1 MIMKRIFSIL
11 IMAVLLLTG
20 CQRNATSSNWSPI
33 NSANIRTSQTVV
45 PEELGISTTTPAPAE
60 TEALA
65 ASTEAAGGEIA
76 PLDLST
82 LPEKLPDSMKGY
94 ELYSWQTGDDWNFTL
109 ITGTNRIKSFDE
121 IIAAGSSVS
130 SDGFVK
136 ISVRGL
142 GDLEEVLRLL
152 PAGENIVWGGMDLG
166 AQVSQGTVYLTYPP
180 QEIIDQV
187 SAACSG
193 LGLNLTTL
201 IGQ

>member
-1 MIMKRIFSIL
+1 MKRIL
-11 IMAVLLLTG
+11 PVLLIFFLALTG
-20 CQRNATSSNWSPI
+20 CERNATSSNWSPI
-33 NSANIRTSQTVV
+33 DAANSQASQTAV
-45 PEELGISTTTPAPAE
+45 PSELGINTATPAPVE
-60 TEALA
+60 TEIPA